1 LNASIGQAAVVNE
14 TDQRIGI
21 IDLGSNS
28 CRLVIFAFQP
38 SLSFR
43 LIDQVSERVRIGE
56 GGFADARLQP
66 GPMARAIQL
75 LKMFRE
81 LCDAS
86 QIQTVIAVATS
97 AVRDAANGAEF
108 LTRVQ
113 NEAGLSMRVLSGD
126 EEAYYAYLGA
136 VNSLNLENGFVAD
149 LGGGSL
155 ELTRVRARMPVACLT
170 LPLGAV
176 RLTERFVHG
185 DPISAKDE
193 RALTAHID
201 DKLASIPW
209 LRAEKHDRLVVV
221 GGTTRALANMD
232 QEEHAYPI
240 DRLHGYELELGTLQ
254 DQAKRLMRYDL
265 KERLEIEGLSSDRA
279 DIIPAGATVIA
290 RLVKRLG
297 VDGATV
303 SGQGLREGLFY
314 EEFLLRIA
322 RSSDVR
328 LTPRPGGLDLP
339 PSVALVPL
347 VPNVRSLGIANI
359 GYHYGIDWEHAR
371 HVCHLALSL
380 FDQLARLHAYSLA
393 ERELLAASA
402 ILHDVG
408 VAIDYYRHH
417 RHSAYLIENADVPG
431 FSHRE
436 IALISLLVR
445 WHRQGAPKP
454 EAYGKMLDGSDRER
468 LRKLAAILRLAEDLE
483 RSRIQRVSDVHCTIS
498 NSAITIDALT
508 RGPAEAEL
516 WAANRNDEIFRAIF
530 DRKLSVRAV
539 PTPIVAST
547 TPRPAEQNV
556 LDRAAQIGSLLS
568 G

>member
-1 LNASIGQAAVVNE
+1 MND

-38 SLSFR
+38 SLAFR

-56 GGFADARLQP
+56 GGFADLRLQP
-66 GPMARAIQL
+66 APMARAIQL

-81 LCDAS
+81 LCDAN

-108 LTRVQ
+108 LARVK

-136 VNSLNLENGFVAD
+136 VNSLNLVDGFVAD

-155 ELTRVRARMPVACLT
+155 ELTRVRARLPVACQT

-176 RLTERFVHG
+176 RLTERFMHG
-185 DPISAKDE
+185 DPISAKEE

-201 DKLASIPW
+201 DTLASIPW

-240 DRLHGYELELGTLQ
+240 DRLHGYELEIDTLQ
-254 DQAKRLMRYDL
+254 AQAKRLMRCDL

-290 RLVKRLG
+290 RLAKHLG
-297 VDGATV
+297 VDGAIV

-322 RSSDVR
+322 RSNHIR

-339 PSVALVPL
+339 PSITLVPL
-347 VPNVRSLGIANI
+347 VPNVHALGIANI
-359 GYHYGIDWEHAR
+359 GFHYSIDWKHAQ

-380 FDQLARLHAYSLA
+380 FDQLARLHGYGLA
-393 ERELLAASA
+393 ERELLAAAA

-408 VAIDYYRHH
+408 VAVDYYRHH

-436 IALISLLVR
+436 IGLIALLVR
-445 WHRQGAPKP
+445 WHRQGTPKP
-454 EAYGKMLDGSDRER
+454 EAYSKLLDGSDRER

-483 RSRIQRVSDVHCTIS
+483 RSRIQRVSDVRCNIS
-498 NSAITIDALT
+498 NSTITIDALT
-508 RGPAEAEL
+508 SGPAEAEL
-516 WAANRNDEIFRAIF
+516 WAANRNDATFRAIF
-530 DRKLSVRAV
+530 DRKLSVRAL
-539 PTPIVAST
+539 PTT
-547 TPRPAEQNV
+547 TIAATTRGSAELNV
-556 LDRAAQIGSLLS
+556 LDYAAQIGSLLS